1 MTRSTR
7 ALAVTAAVAVA
18 LSGCGLRERIQPT
31 TTGTSTPASSAT
43 TATPWSSATSEDLGT
58 LTGAGRPMD
67 EGELRA
73 ALPSAGDLGAD
84 WEDDPAKTVSETQ
97 AAQVTPSSCAPLLQK
112 GPGWDEVMRTERAR
126 AQVNLQRDDNP
137 PPPGTRRDHMAVWAY
152 SFDDPYPTRLFDE
165 AGALIADC
173 PDFDVKQEDTGNTS
187 SYEATPLGFPQ
198 LGDRTLA
205 LRLTIQQ
212 TFETMT
218 IDFVIIKVGHNTV
231 SVANGTYNGTPNVGV
246 TEKAARAAVAGLEE
260 QG

>member
-1 MTRSTR
+1 MSPSTR
-7 ALAVTAAVAVA
+7 VLAVTAALAVT

-31 TTGTSTPASSAT
+31 TTGTSTPGPSAT
-43 TATPWSSATSEDLGT
+43 TATPESSGTSEDLGT

-73 ALPSAGDLGAD
+73 ALPSAGDLGAG
-84 WEDDPAKTVSETQ
+84 WEDDPAGTVSETR
-97 AAQVTPSSCAPLLQK
+97 AAQVTPASCAPLLHK
-112 GPGWDEVMRTERAR
+112 GPEWDEVRRTERAR
-126 AQVNLQRDDNP
+126 VQMNLQRDDNP

-165 AGALIADC
+165 AGARIADC
-173 PDFDVKQEDTGNTS
+173 PDFEVEQEDTGNTS
-187 SYEATPLGFPQ
+187 SYEATALGFPQ

-205 LRLTIQQ
+205 LRLTIRQ

-218 IDFVIIKVGHNTV
+218 MDFVVVKVGHNTV
-231 SVANGTYNGTPNVGV
+231 TIANGTYNGTPNVGV
-246 TEKAARAAVAGLEE
+246 TEEAARAAIAGLEE